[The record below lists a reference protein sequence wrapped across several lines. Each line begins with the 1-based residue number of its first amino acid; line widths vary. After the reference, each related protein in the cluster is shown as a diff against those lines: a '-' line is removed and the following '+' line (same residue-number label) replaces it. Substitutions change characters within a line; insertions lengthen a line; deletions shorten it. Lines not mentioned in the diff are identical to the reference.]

1 MKKLFYTL
9 SMCLATSGLLVGM
22 SACSDDDD
30 DPIIPSVSNNS
41 YTKGIYGTWGDE
53 NGNVVYTFNTDGT
66 GVRSIKMF
74 DSTGAISVTQYF
86 TYTYDEEKKRL
97 CLYIKGDDEVLIY
110 TVQMTGNVLMLEQ
123 RDTIWILHKR

>member
-1 MKKLFYTL
+1 
-9 SMCLATSGLLVGM
+9 
-22 SACSDDDD
+22 
-30 DPIIPSVSNNS
+30 
-41 YTKGIYGTWGDE
+41 
-53 NGNVVYTFNTDGT
+53 
-66 GVRSIKMF
+66 MF